1 MKEINN
7 DIIGNK
13 TKDELIRN
21 MSFKFKDNTRLIEVS
36 ISLLLNPS
44 IPNMVH
50 SISYAVKIYD
60 NYNDLYASDIIVSTD
75 DKETLLREI
84 KEANIDE
91 SIINKVIDYIETEY
105 GIKVK

>member
-7 DIIGNK
+7 DIIGSKIN
-13 TKDELIRN
+13 DELIRN

-60 NYNDLYASDIIVSTD
+60 NYNDLYASDIIVSID
-75 DKETLLREI
+75 DKESLLRAS

-91 SIINKVIDYIETEY
+91 AIINKVIDYIETEY

>member
-7 DIIGNK
+7 DITGSKIN
-13 TKDELIRN
+13 DELIRN
-21 MSFKFKDNTRLIEVS
+21 RRFKFKDNIRLIEAN

-44 IPNMVH
+44 IPNMDH

-60 NYNDLYASDIIVSTD
+60 NHNDLYASDTIVSTY
-75 DKETLLREI
+75 DKESLLREI
-84 KEANIDE
+84 KEANIYE
-91 SIINKVIDYIETEY
+91 SIINKVTDYIETEY